1 MNTEIDPALY
11 EAGRMSNAVDKI
23 RAALNDGNSLAFGDA
38 CAKLLDAKH
47 KYDRQIEERARRA

>member
-23 RAALNDGNSLAFGDA
+23 RAALNDDNPLAFGDA